1 MLDHKLTIFYHTA
14 KHLNTTKAA
23 EILRLS
29 QPAISKSIKELE
41 KGLGITLFW
50 SWERAVDAYPCRKI
64 PFGTKR
70 RTDWTGTHHHLQ
82 PAAHEKEFS
91 GTLHIGA
98 STTLSQYILPEY
110 LARFRETHP
119 YIEINLIS
127 GNTYQIEQ
135 ELLDKNIQLA
145 FIEGVPSQTDI
156 HYIPFLKDEIVL
168 VTSAKNDS
176 PESITKE
183 QLKTLKFVV
192 REEGSGTYNI
202 IQRQLSAAGMS
213 INELNQQIVI
223 GSTGNQTIPQTLR
236 LLRLGL
242 RVFHPRRI
250 VLWPAKN
257 HRHRRPRNL
266 PHALCHS
273 QAGHHWPLRR
283 ITPEIL
289 RIPESKVETMIDN
302 LGIYWIYLIFSLP
315 YC

>member
-1 MLDHKLTIFYHTA
+1 M
-14 KHLNTTKAA
+14 
-23 EILRLS
+23 
-29 QPAISKSIKELE
+29 
-41 KGLGITLFW
+41 
-50 SWERAVDAYPCRKI
+50 
-64 PFGTKR
+64 
-70 RTDWTGTHHHLQ
+70 
-82 PAAHEKEFS
+82 
-91 GTLHIGA
+91 
-98 STTLSQYILPEY
+98 
-110 LARFRETHP
+110 ARFRETHP

-223 GSTGNQTIPQTLR
+223 GSTEGIKQYLNHSDCYALVSVFSIQDELSCGLLKIIDIDDLEISRTLYAIHKQGTIDPYAEL
-236 LLRLGL
+236 LLR
-242 RVFHPRRI
+242 FCES
-250 VLWPAKN
+250 
-257 HRHRRPRNL
+257 RN
-266 PHALCHS
+266 
-273 QAGHHWPLRR
+273 RK
-283 ITPEIL
+283 
-289 RIPESKVETMIDN
+289 SKR
-302 LGIYWIYLIFSLP
+302 
-315 YC
+315 